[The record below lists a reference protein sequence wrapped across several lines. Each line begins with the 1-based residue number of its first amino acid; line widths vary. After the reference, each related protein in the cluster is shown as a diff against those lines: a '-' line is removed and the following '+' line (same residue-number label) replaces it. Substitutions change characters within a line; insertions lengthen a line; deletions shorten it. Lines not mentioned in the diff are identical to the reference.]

1 MYDATPQGT
10 HWGRKNNGGFS
21 LMEILMVL
29 SIMAI
34 LGAIGSP
41 KIVSGRQA
49 AQRRAAT
56 NQFVSAHRLTRA
68 TALRYG
74 RRTEFHVDATGLR
87 FWIVVDT
94 GQTAG
99 TPDTVRMV
107 SLDGTQLTMA
117 TNRTI
122 LCFDARGL
130 PTTAGACEAA
140 DALVTF
146 AEPSKIDTVQFT
158 ALGQELR

>member
-1 MYDATPQGT
+1 MYGT
-10 HWGRKNNGGFS
+10 NPRGPGLSPRNNSGFS
-21 LMEILMVL
+21 LMEMMMVL

-56 NQFVSAHRLTRA
+56 NQFASAHRLTRV
-68 TALRYG
+68 TAVRYG
-74 RRTEFHVDATGLR
+74 RRAELHVDPATLR

-99 TPDTVRMV
+99 VPDTVRMV
-107 SLDGTQLTMA
+107 SLEGTQVTMA
-117 TNRTI
+117 SNRTI

-146 AEPSKIDTVQFT
+146 AEPNKIDTVRFT
-158 ALGQELR
+158 ALGQEIR